1 MQPLTVEQLAAVPST
16 PASLSSDEA
25 LLSMP
30 LTDAKR
36 LAASEFER
44 RYLIHVMERANGSVS
59 EGARMS
65 GLDRTNFRRLLHRHN
80 LR

>member
-1 MQPLTVEQLAAVPST
+1 MQVLTAEQLAVPA
-16 PASLSSDEA
+16 PAALSSDEA
-25 LLSMP
+25 LMTMQ

-44 RYLIHVMERANGSVS
+44 RYLINVMARANGSVS
-59 EGARMS
+59 EGARLS